1 MPISV
6 APSSPDPRREAAVA
20 SRSRPA
26 EAGFTLVE
34 LMIVLAVMGLLAGV
48 AVWRLP
54 AGDGR
59 VRSDAV
65 ALSSRIA
72 AARDQA
78 ILSGR
83 PIALEVDAAGYR
95 FVQRGQE
102 GWQPVAEPAL
112 RERQWS
118 RGVTPTGTA
127 ASARLGFDS
136 VGLPDRALDLT
147 LAGSKARAVIEIAAD
162 GEVSIR

>member
-6 APSSPDPRREAAVA
+6 GPSSPDRR
-20 SRSRPA
+20 R

-34 LMIVLAVMGLLAGV
+34 LMVVLAVMGLLAGV
-48 AVWRLP
+48 AVWRWP
-54 AGDGR
+54 GGGER

-83 PIALEVDAAGYR
+83 PLALEVDASGYR
-95 FVQRGQE
+95 FIQRGRE

-112 RERQWS
+112 RERRWS
-118 RGVTPTGTA
+118 KGVRPGAGTPT
-127 ASARLGFDS
+127 ARLGFDS
-136 VGLPDRALDLT
+136 VGLPDRPLDLA
-147 LAGSKARAVIEIAAD
+147 LAGGTATAVVEIAAD
-162 GEVSIR
+162 GEVSVR

>member
-6 APSSPDPRREAAVA
+6 EPSSPDCRR
-20 SRSRPA
+20 

-34 LMIVLAVMGLLAGV
+34 LMVVLAVMGLLAGL
-48 AVWRLP
+48 AVWRWP
-54 AGDGR
+54 EGSGR

-83 PIALEVDAAGYR
+83 AIALEVDASGYR
-95 FVQRGQE
+95 FVQRGDN
-102 GWQPVAEPAL
+102 GWQAVTEPAL
-112 RERQWS
+112 RERRWS
-118 RGVTPTGTA
+118 RGVSLGGTEVN
-127 ASARLGFDS
+127 ARLGFDS
-136 VGLPDRALDLT
+136 VGLPDRAMDLT
-147 LAGSKARAVIEIAAD
+147 LTGSNARAVVEIAAD
-162 GEVSIR
+162 GEVGIK

>member
-6 APSSPDPRREAAVA
+6 EPSSPDCRR
-20 SRSRPA
+20 

-34 LMIVLAVMGLLAGV
+34 LMVVLAVMGLLAGV
-48 AVWRLP
+48 AVWRWP
-54 AGDGR
+54 EGSGR

-83 PIALEVDAAGYR
+83 AIALEVDASGYR
-95 FVQRGQE
+95 FVQRGE
-102 GWQPVAEPAL
+102 AGWQPVAEPAL

-118 RGVTPTGTA
+118 RGVRPAGA
-127 ASARLGFDS
+127 EANARLGFDS
-136 VGLPDRALDLT
+136 VGLPDRPLDLS
-147 LAGSKARAVIEIAAD
+147 LAGTNARAVVEIAAD
-162 GEVSIR
+162 GEVSVR